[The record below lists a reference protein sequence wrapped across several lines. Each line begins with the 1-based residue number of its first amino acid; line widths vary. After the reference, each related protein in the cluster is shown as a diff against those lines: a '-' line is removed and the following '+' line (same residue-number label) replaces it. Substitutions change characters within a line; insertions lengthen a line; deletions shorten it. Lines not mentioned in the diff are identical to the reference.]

1 MTIQEVIGKL
11 QAEKQNRLPGT
22 VSLPCY
28 YGAHNRAVFRLLEEL
43 KNLGDISM
51 VPIDTLFS
59 GADVMPN
66 YESLTGK
73 EYQDKWLILPGVSE
87 YLRLFTPAKKQRNGL
102 VRCGIF
108 NPMPARL
115 AAF

>member
-11 QAEKQNRLPGT
+11 QVEKQNRLPARFH
-22 VSLPCY
+22 C
-28 YGAHNRAVFRLLEEL
+28 RAIMVRTIEQYSRLLEEL

-66 YESLTGK
+66 
-73 EYQDKWLILPGVSE
+73 
-87 YLRLFTPAKKQRNGL
+87 
-102 VRCGIF
+102 
-108 NPMPARL
+108 
-115 AAF
+115 